1 MAIFLTG
8 FFGLGMALKT
18 MIQGNS
24 AYSSASQAGL
34 DNYIF
39 GQASYLLEA
48 DLHLIGIVSVV
59 SIALLLIFY
68 KELKV
73 YIFDPD
79 YAKVTGIPI
88 MIIDIVVL
96 VMTIL
101 VISVGI
107 KTIGTILISSFLIM
121 PTVSANQWNK
131 SFSKVLLLG
140 VIFAEVA
147 AFEGNFVS
155 SIAQGLSTGPSIIL
169 FSGLDTVDVFGLF
182 ISYAL
187 IKMSTMLAV
196 NLLFIALFFCELK
209 ISSFDTEFAH
219 LVGIKTG
226 LIFYAL
232 MCLTSFTSVIAFDSV
247 GSILVISFFISS
259 AATALL
265 LARSLLSALVL
276 SGAIGCFNSL
286 IGYLIAIRLNTSM
299 SGTVAFV
306 AMVSYMALLL
316 FAKEGAFTKAIRRA
330 KDKRTLVYDALL
342 VHLGG
347 HTEKARFSPE
357 NNVDEIIHHIN
368 WEPAKL
374 NKVTSRMQMKGYIMI
389 VDNYYLLTEK
399 GKKRYQALKSLLLSS

>member
-1 MAIFLTG
+1 MEDVLSKKGVAITSTFSIDKLETMDEDG
-8 FFGLGMALKT
+8 EEIRDPHFWFNVGL
-18 MIQGNS
+18 
-24 AYSSASQAGL
+24 
-34 DNYIF
+34 
-39 GQASYLLEA
+39 
-48 DLHLIGIVSVV
+48 
-59 SIALLLIFY
+59 Y
-68 KELKV
+68 KEACENVAKELINLMPEDKD
-73 YIFDPD
+73 YIEDKLTA
-79 YAKVTGIPI
+79 YTGEL
-88 MIIDIVVL
+88 DEL
-96 VMTIL
+96 DTY
-101 VISVGI
+101 I
-107 KTIGTILISSFLIM
+107 KERLALIS
-121 PTVSANQWNK
+121 K
-131 SFSKVLLLG
+131 
-140 VIFAEVA
+140 
-147 AFEGNFVS
+147 
-155 SIAQGLSTGPSIIL
+155 
-169 FSGLDTVDVFGLF
+169 
-182 ISYAL
+182 
-187 IKMSTMLAV
+187 
-196 NLLFIALFFCELK
+196 
-209 ISSFDTEFAH
+209 EFAH

-399 GKKRYQALKSLLLSS
+399 GKKRYQALKSLLPSS